1 MNDMEYE
8 SLRAKWARR
17 DNDLR
22 TAISHEVEG
31 LGIMMERDNPNL
43 EMARIRVER
52 IRKLLRR

>member
-17 DNDLR
+17 DHDLR